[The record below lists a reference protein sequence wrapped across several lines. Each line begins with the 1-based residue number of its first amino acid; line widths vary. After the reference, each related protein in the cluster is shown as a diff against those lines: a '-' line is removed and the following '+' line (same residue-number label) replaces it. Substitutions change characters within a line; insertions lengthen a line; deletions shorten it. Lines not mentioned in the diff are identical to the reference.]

1 MTSSRSME
9 GRCNDTLDL
18 ILELHV
24 INDQRQAVVVDAVID
39 TGFSGAVS
47 VPADVVNQLDLL
59 FARQV
64 VGYLAD
70 GSTTI
75 VELYFARLLC
85 GTRMVETEIAAAGTQ
100 ALIGVQFLAGQR
112 LTADF
117 EINGSVYL
125 QPISS

>member
-1 MTSSRSME
+1 MTNSRTIE
-9 GRCNDTLDL
+9 GRCNTALEL

-24 INDQRQAVVVDAVID
+24 INDQQQAILVDAVID

-47 VPADVVNQLDLL
+47 VPKAVVDQLNLV
-59 FARQV
+59 FARRV
-64 VGYLAD
+64 VGNLAD
-70 GSTTI
+70 GSTTL

-85 GTRMVETEIAAAGTQ
+85 GERLVDTEIAAAGTQ

-117 EINGSVYL
+117 VLDGSVKL
-125 QPISS
+125 VPIPP